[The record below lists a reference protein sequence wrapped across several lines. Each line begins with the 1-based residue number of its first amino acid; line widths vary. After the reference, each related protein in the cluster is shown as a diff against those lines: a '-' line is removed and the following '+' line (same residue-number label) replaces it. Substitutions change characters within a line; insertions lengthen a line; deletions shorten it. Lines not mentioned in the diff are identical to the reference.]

1 MYTLL
6 QNNFTVLST
15 ETIAE
20 IGATITTHNE
30 QFFKDHK
37 VGSLKLNTF
46 FLDKQFQIK
55 QRGDNTCMVD
65 FVWHNCQGKKGF
77 QKYTYQKLSDE
88 LEVYGSASFPMM
100 STQELIDWSKACHP
114 NVSIHVYDS
123 TWCKCMK
130 HIASIKPSIC
140 LVFYIK
146 GHHLYPIQDN
156 HLKHIATQ
164 ANQGGADNLWKYMID
179 IKWSNK

>member
-20 IGATITTHNE
+20 IGANIATYND

-37 VGSLKLNTF
+37 VGALKLNTF

-77 QKYTYQKLSDE
+77 QKNTFHK
-88 LEVYGSASFPMM
+88 
-100 STQELIDWSKACHP
+100 
-114 NVSIHVYDS
+114 
-123 TWCKCMK
+123 
-130 HIASIKPSIC
+130 IK
-140 LVFYIK
+140 
-146 GHHLYPIQDN
+146 
-156 HLKHIATQ
+156 
-164 ANQGGADNLWKYMID
+164 
-179 IKWSNK
+179 